1 MRENEAKKDEQ
12 KVEIKQR
19 TNTAGLFDV
28 CVCVCVNGT
37 AGGGGKK
44 QKCKACV
51 QWLERWTTGK
61 GERKSSNLRAMWTNK
76 AQH

>member
-51 QWLERWTTGK
+51 Q
-61 GERKSSNLRAMWTNK
+61 
-76 AQH
+76 